1 MTVTILRPL
10 EMSEAGSARML
21 QVGQVVRDLPDVIAE
36 RFISRG
42 WASAEA
48 PREVAAVVPPESG
61 RSRRGR

>member
-21 QVGQVVRDLPDVIAE
+21 QVGRVYDLPDVVAE